1 MKILIIPDK
10 FKGSL
15 SSTQVCDVIEKGIM
29 NILPESEITKI
40 PLADGGEE
48 SLESLEAQL
57 KFERVYLKVHDSLN
71 RPIETF
77 YGVQNNIAYIELA
90 KATGLQLLRETERN
104 PNFTSSFGT
113 GEMILHALNN
123 GAKKIYL
130 FVGGSSTNDAGIGLA
145 NALGY
150 VFYDDKDVVLEPIGA
165 NLSKIKRIDN
175 SSAISFENIE
185 FNVLTDVKNM
195 LFGKNGAAYT
205 FAEQK
210 GADNQEVTELD
221 NGLINISNIIKTEFN
236 VDVSKLEG
244 GGAAGG
250 VGAGAV
256 VFCNAKISSGI
267 DTILN
272 LLNVDEK
279 ILQSDLV
286 ITGEG
291 KLDSQTLEGK
301 VVNGVM
307 RRCRKLKTSFSIVC
321 GQNTLT
327 ESELVNFFPAI
338 IKPIKKKGITKEDAI
353 NNAEYYLEKRSEEVI
368 NDYLKYFV

>member
-15 SSTQVCDVIEKGIM
+15 SSTQVCDVIEKGIKT
-29 NILPESEITKI
+29 ILPESKITKL

-48 SLESLEAQL
+48 SLEALETQL

-130 FVGGSSTNDAGIGLA
+130 FVGGSSTNDFGIGIA
-145 NALGY
+145 AALGY
-150 VFYDDKDVVLEPIGA
+150 SFYDAQGKLLEPIGK
-165 NLSKIKRIDN
+165 NLINVKKIDN
-175 SSAISFENIE
+175 SNAVSLKNID
-185 FNVLTDVKNM
+185 FHVLTDVKNM

-210 GADNQEVTELD
+210 GADNEEITELD
-221 NGLINISNIIKTEFN
+221 KGLINISNVIKSEFN

-256 VFCNAKISSGI
+256 VFCNAKINSGI
-267 DTILN
+267 DTILD

-279 ILQSDLV
+279 IIQSDLV

-307 RRCRKLKTSFSIVC
+307 HRCRKLKTSFSIVC
-321 GQNTLT
+321 GENTLT

-353 NNAEYYLEKRSEEVI
+353 NNAGYYLEKRAEEVI